1 MNHESQKNIFN
12 HNFHL
17 FFPICEGKEFVL
29 FQLLTIFDNLLKKLR
44 MRGLDT
50 VVSLQS
56 ST

>member
-29 FQLLTIFDNLLKKLR
+29 FQLLTIFDNFLKKLR